1 MMKLTR
7 NRYFNYGAYRVM
19 TDKNVDPI
27 AMGAAMGILAALH
40 APAKKCSCGGNR
52 RRRSR

>member
-7 NRYFNYGAYRVM
+7 NKFFNYGARRVM
-19 TDKNVDPI
+19 TDKNVDPVV
-27 AMGAAMGILAALH
+27 MGAAMGILAALH
-40 APAKKCSCGGNR
+40 TPTKKCSRGGNR